1 MASPSSHGPF
11 FRPAFTTLSDN
22 EGNEDVEGEYHV
34 EEGAVQHAPPR
45 CVAQASS
52 TMRVGVLEWVAYSL
66 HGPRDFV
73 NDVKSG
79 LGPRDVMPRFVIK
92 VDSSD
97 GESESED

>member
-1 MASPSSHGPF
+1 MEFLFARRSVSARRLHP
-11 FRPAFTTLSDN
+11 
-22 EGNEDVEGEYHV
+22 
-34 EEGAVQHAPPR
+34 
-45 CVAQASS
+45 
-52 TMRVGVLEWVAYSL
+52 MRVRVPEWVAYSL

-79 LGPRDVMPRFVIK
+79 LGPRDVMPRFVIQ